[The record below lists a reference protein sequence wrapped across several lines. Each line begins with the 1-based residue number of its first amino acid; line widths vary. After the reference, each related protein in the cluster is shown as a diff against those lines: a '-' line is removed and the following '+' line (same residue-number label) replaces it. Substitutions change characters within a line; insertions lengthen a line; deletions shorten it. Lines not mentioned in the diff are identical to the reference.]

1 MSKEKVMNPS
11 IRLYRNFIFPRL
23 LKRITFFFMML
34 FSWVNE
40 SSAILS
46 AQTVN
51 KIIGNAPEIRQTA
64 DEKVLN
70 GIQFKLKIDGL
81 DPAIISP
88 GTANKISV
96 AYNTSP
102 SLYSFGIDTSSLN
115 DSDIYDVD
123 GDKIANVDS
132 FIIQSINAEWR
143 DQNDNIIPSDSTA
156 SLGSDVCNSS
166 TVKANLSVKLTIQFI
181 AKTQYGDPDTS
192 QPKEVSKTFQVS
204 ADDGICYIRPGV
216 LALITNNG
224 WNEGDNYAPY
234 GADTIS
240 VDPPYNSDQ
249 FTIHK
254 GFIATAKDQNGNYF
268 PTYAFPEARFRI
280 VPVNPISDYSY
291 TLVKNPNN
299 SLVNTFRASNSDSK
313 SEFKFTDNVP
323 DQGDKFVIL
332 VTNNRTLA
340 QFYYTFSIK
349 HWLYFLNNPIGNW
362 QDSNKLCK
370 KNNDRLPTRAEIT
383 NSPLAYIPTTNDN
396 YYVKGNGY
404 RRAIGEGLTAEWGKT
419 YFYAPLDIIG
429 RDMLSGVL
437 NLKNFIYYEFY
448 FTNEVSSM
456 KDVLGNYK
464 YYSVGIVEGN
474 VIVEPDVA
482 YTMCTKY

>member
-156 SLGSDVCNSS
+156 PLGC
-166 TVKANLSVKLTIQFI
+166 
-181 AKTQYGDPDTS
+181 
-192 QPKEVSKTFQVS
+192 EVSGS
-204 ADDGICYIRPGV
+204 
-216 LALITNNG
+216 
-224 WNEGDNYAPY
+224 PY
-234 GADTIS
+234 
-240 VDPPYNSDQ
+240 
-249 FTIHK
+249 
-254 GFIATAKDQNGNYF
+254 
-268 PTYAFPEARFRI
+268 
-280 VPVNPISDYSY
+280 
-291 TLVKNPNN
+291 
-299 SLVNTFRASNSDSK
+299 
-313 SEFKFTDNVP
+313 
-323 DQGDKFVIL
+323 
-332 VTNNRTLA
+332 
-340 QFYYTFSIK
+340 
-349 HWLYFLNNPIGNW
+349 
-362 QDSNKLCK
+362 
-370 KNNDRLPTRAEIT
+370 
-383 NSPLAYIPTTNDN
+383 
-396 YYVKGNGY
+396 
-404 RRAIGEGLTAEWGKT
+404 
-419 YFYAPLDIIG
+419 
-429 RDMLSGVL
+429 
-437 NLKNFIYYEFY
+437 
-448 FTNEVSSM
+448 
-456 KDVLGNYK
+456 
-464 YYSVGIVEGN
+464 
-474 VIVEPDVA
+474 
-482 YTMCTKY
+482 